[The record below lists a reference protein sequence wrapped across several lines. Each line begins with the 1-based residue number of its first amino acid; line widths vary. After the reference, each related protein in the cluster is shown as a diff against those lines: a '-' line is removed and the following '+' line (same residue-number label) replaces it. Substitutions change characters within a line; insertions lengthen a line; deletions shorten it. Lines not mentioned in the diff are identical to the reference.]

1 MCSHILRASW
11 STCSCPSRDPCPTYS
26 HPSRVSCSFCSLCL
40 TCLVSYVILRCWSCS
55 LNAKREVSVRM
66 TSTRKS
72 YKREKKLVRLQK
84 ISVDRK
90 RVWIWAKMR
99 KAFFGWTV
107 GPIPS
112 VMRKK
117 SKYLLMEKKLHI
129 EFLQLRKKW
138 TSVKIWW
145 YTLRGDHMPSDL
157 YLETKFKFP
166 GYWFNHFTKRKTMQL
181 REKADKSR
189 KNSANF
195 RFPI

>member
-1 MCSHILRASW
+1 
-11 STCSCPSRDPCPTYS
+11 
-26 HPSRVSCSFCSLCL
+26 
-40 TCLVSYVILRCWSCS
+40 
-55 LNAKREVSVRM
+55 
-66 TSTRKS
+66 
-72 YKREKKLVRLQK
+72 
-84 ISVDRK
+84 
-90 RVWIWAKMR
+90 
-99 KAFFGWTV
+99 
-107 GPIPS
+107 
-112 VMRKK
+112 
-117 SKYLLMEKKLHI
+117 MEKKLHI

-195 RFPI
+195 RLPIQLFQAKLLQERKRGVWKLRNLANMDQTPLPFIMMIKKWMAMKMDDNKTFDSTGVEEVWCATGNSGLDSALPN